1 MIIWFNL
8 FLDLQHISQY
18 FGIPPVHGGAPVG
31 IFKIVALASDRPVS
45 DLDYFYEYDD
55 NHGLVLH
62 DTNNG
67 GLEPVWIWIN

>member
-45 DLDYFYEYDD
+45 DLDYFYDD

-62 DTNNG
+62 DNNNAG
-67 GLEPVWIWIN
+67 PEPVWIWIN